1 MDARNGYVSLIVQPP
16 KEEPEIDQKVAVV
29 ASPHQTASAP
39 PIPPATIEETFAEM
53 VVDQPVDRSKIL
65 IVLDCAN
72 IGWNYG
78 LDRFSAK
85 GVQLSLD
92 FFSAWAVEVRAFLP
106 ESYMKKNTRCY
117 LTQAE
122 AYESHTLLSHYLAQR
137 RLSLVPS
144 GDSDDAYILNY
155 ARENNGFIVSNDQ
168 YRDHIASL
176 QNESIRLSMQ
186 FWLSE
191 NRCQFTFS
199 SEEFILNPASALSF
213 ALRKDKMLTD
223 TSILTTNILG
233 DNECELH
240 GGSAH
245 SRLLDRLGQAAK
257 DAMAL
262 NRPHLLEHILLAR
275 SHLLLEV
282 GEVSRSKEEA
292 RLIVDHLNPVSAEAY
307 RILQT
312 CDIYLT

>member
-1 MDARNGYVSLIVQPP
+1 MDARNEYVSLVVQPP
-16 KEEPEIDQKVAVV
+16 SEEPEIGPTVAVV
-29 ASPHQTASAP
+29 ASPVQAASAAP
-39 PIPPATIEETFAEM
+39 APPATIEDTFAEM

-85 GVQLSLD
+85 GVQLALD
-92 FFSAWAVEVRAFLP
+92 FFSAWEVEVRAFLP
-106 ESYMKKNTRCY
+106 ESYMKKNSRCY
-117 LTQAE
+117 LSQAE
-122 AYESHTLLSHYLAQR
+122 AYESHALLSRYLVQR
-137 RLSLVPS
+137 HLSLVPS

-155 ARENNGFIVSNDQ
+155 ARENNGFIVSNDH

-186 FWLSE
+186 FWLAE

-199 SEEFILNPASALSF
+199 SEEFILNPGSALSF
-213 ALRKDKMLTD
+213 ALRKDKMVTDSSTLT
-223 TSILTTNILG
+223 SNFLG
-233 DNECELH
+233 ANESELN
-240 GGSAH
+240 GSAQ
-245 SRLLDRLGQAAK
+245 SRLLHRLGQAAK

-282 GEVSRSKEEA
+282 KLEDSV
-292 RLIVDHLNPVSAEAY
+292 
-307 RILQT
+307 
-312 CDIYLT
+312 